1 MDIVD
6 HKNGYLAHPYDPVDL
21 AYGLDWVLRNPEYD
35 TLAKNARQ
43 KAVEKFDFFVVA
55 DQYHKLYEKLI
66 KI

>member
-1 MDIVD
+1 MILLII
-6 HKNGYLAHPYDPVDL
+6 KNGYLAHPYDPVDL
-21 AYGLDWVLRNPEYD
+21 LWFGLGLRNPEYD